1 MNANASTSEKEQEQI
16 KHNVLSR
23 MKRIE
28 GQVRGIQRMIEDG
41 KECED
46 ILVQVRAVRSA
57 LQSANKLI
65 LKRYMLRCYNEA
77 VLESHDG
84 HDEHEALEKFI
95 KVLTGFLEG

>member
-1 MNANASTSEKEQEQI
+1 MNSMTSQGAEQQRI
-16 KHNVLSR
+16 KKNVLSR

-65 LKRYMLRCYNEA
+65 IKRYMIKCHMEA
-77 VLESHDG
+77 MEEGNDQDESM
-84 HDEHEALEKFI
+84 EKVI
-95 KVLTGFLEG
+95 NVLTGFLDG